1 MNDNSRVY
9 QDASTSAEDAVDNT
23 DHFKSLRSQ
32 VGGHVNMKIL
42 NEAYVCKPLN
52 SREVRFYQ
60 KLPSQLQD
68 FVPNYHG
75 TFSENYYVSSRR

>member
-9 QDASTSAEDAVDNT
+9 QDGSTSAETGENT
-23 DHFKSLRSQ
+23 DNFKSLRSQ

-42 NEAYVCKPLN
+42 NETYVCKPLN
-52 SREVRFYQ
+52 CREVRFYE

-68 FVPNYHG
+68 FVPKYHG
-75 TFSENYYVSSRR
+75 TFSDNYYVSTSR